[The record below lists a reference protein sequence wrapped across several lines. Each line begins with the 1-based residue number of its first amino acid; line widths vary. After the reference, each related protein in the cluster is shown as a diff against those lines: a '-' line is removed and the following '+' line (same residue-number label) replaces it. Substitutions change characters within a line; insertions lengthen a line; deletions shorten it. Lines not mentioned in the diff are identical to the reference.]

1 MCACVPCG
9 QTVGRCNN
17 SFFTPDKQL
26 FATSPIG
33 AAAYLFDGVAAIA
46 LAADAA
52 LNASKEQDA
61 PTLGPMLLEELL
73 RVSFDGASGPVSLN
87 AQGDRDPATIQFALR
102 SFALEGTNFTY
113 YYNISST
120 GVFGRTAVQWI
131 GAGEGQVQWIGGGKG
146 PEGQPP
152 DAYTSKVCV
161 DSCCPPP
168 QLPEAPSLDPLRKQR
183 LHAHPLLARKWQLL
197 AQAEKREANKREAAR
212 RMVVGTIVG
221 ILMVIVAT
229 LGPAIWLVRVRR
241 VAALYLTVT
250 GQTVTGRSS
259 NLTPT
264 EQQIG

>member
-1 MCACVPCG
+1 MADCLTSLRHAVVRGLRRATTGLGALPPCLEKHGTDSVRRAPTVAVCACVPCG

-73 RVSFDGASGPVSLN
+73 RVNFDGASGPVSLN

-113 YYNISST
+113 YYNISSN

-152 DAYTSKVCV
+152 DAYTSEVCV

-168 QLPEAPSLDPLRKQR
+168 QLSEAPSLDPSREQ
-183 LHAHPLLARKWQLL
+183 HAHLTRTRCSPENGSCSHGWKS
-197 AQAEKREANKREAAR
+197 EKRKSKRQPGR
-212 RMVVGTIVG
+212 
-221 ILMVIVAT
+221 
-229 LGPAIWLVRVRR
+229 WSS
-241 VAALYLTVT
+241 
-250 GQTVTGRSS
+250 GRSS
-259 NLTPT
+259 VY
-264 EQQIG
+264 

>member
-1 MCACVPCG
+1 MLGKAWHPLSAPRLTYNMCMCMNAQHVA
-9 QTVGRCNN
+9 TLSRCNN
-17 SFFTPDKQL
+17 SFLTPDKQL

-73 RVSFDGASGPVSLN
+73 RVNFNGASGHVALN

-102 SFALEGTNFTY
+102 SLALESTNSTY
-113 YYNISST
+113 IISST
-120 GVFGRTAVQWI
+120 GVLGGMVATGRAP
-131 GAGEGQVQWIGGGKG
+131 VQWIGGGKG

-168 QLPEAPSLDPLRKQR
+168 
-183 LHAHPLLARKWQLL
+183 HAAF
-197 AQAEKREANKREAAR
+197 
-212 RMVVGTIVG
+212 
-221 ILMVIVAT
+221 
-229 LGPAIWLVRVRR
+229 
-241 VAALYLTVT
+241 
-250 GQTVTGRSS
+250 
-259 NLTPT
+259 
-264 EQQIG
+264 